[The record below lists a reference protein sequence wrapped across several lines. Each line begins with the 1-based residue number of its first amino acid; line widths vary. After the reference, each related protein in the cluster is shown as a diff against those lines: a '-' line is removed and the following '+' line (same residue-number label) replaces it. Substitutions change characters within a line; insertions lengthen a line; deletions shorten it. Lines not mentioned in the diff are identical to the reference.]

1 MATQRRKTTTVR
13 LTRRTYDALQQRAR
27 RFGRETDALAD
38 EMLQEAMTE
47 TQTPQPLPGES
58 ERDMY
63 RRILRDSGIM
73 LRDASEYQT
82 DLDPNAD
89 YDAIAR
95 ELASIHLDPP
105 LSQTIIEE
113 RDSR

>member
-1 MATQRRKTTTVR
+1 MAVQRKHATTVR
-13 LTRRTYDALQQRAR
+13 LTRRTYDALQQRAQHV
-27 RFGRETDALAD
+27 GRDADALAD
-38 EMLQEAMTE
+38 EMLQKAMTE
-47 TQTPQPLPGES
+47 TQPPQPLAGES

-63 RRILRDSGIM
+63 RRILRDSGIV

-89 YDAIAR
+89 YDAMAR
-95 ELASIHLDPP
+95 ELASVHLDPP

-113 RDSR
+113 RHSR